1 MEILNANKYMFYSL
15 CPHSIAPSIS
25 DLMTPG
31 SGDDL
36 MIMIHGWTVKC
47 KVLTL
52 WTIKWKFLTLSLW
65 LRKVPILFYKNTMAY
80 YYTKDF
86 KNEIFRIETKY
97 RKAVHHQFF
106 IRVMIFNK
114 RIILIVQFSKNPS
127 KVVNIETEQYS
138 WDKFSLKQNIF
149 NLC

>member
-1 MEILNANKYMFYSL
+1 MLINTCFFSL

-25 DLMTPG
+25 DLMTSG
-31 SGDDL
+31 SSDDL

-47 KVLTL
+47 KVLML